1 MWRFNFSQNIHFYS
15 GLIRMLKIRFR
26 KPTFCLSEAP
36 MTNFIAGYC
45 IFGPIF
51 LKNYPQMAKFF
62 KNANFGKW
70 INFSEGRPPDLL
82 LAFSLFYHNYQ
93 QISSYTIKNEPVEPS
108 SFLVFTV
115 TLVKIYETIEV
126 RKSYCFYQ
134 LKIFVVFAFRRLGTF
149 HGYFSPEPPMN

>member
-1 MWRFNFSQNIHFYS
+1 
-15 GLIRMLKIRFR
+15 MLKIRFR

-70 INFSEGRPPDLL
+70 INFSEGRPLDLL
-82 LAFSLFYHNYQ
+82 LAFLSPLFYHNYQ

-108 SFLVFTV
+108 GFLVFTV
-115 TLVKIYETIEV
+115 TLVKIYETIEF

-134 LKIFVVFAFRRLGTF
+134 FKIFVVFAFRRVLVASWYVSKCIWALYHQWNNVWNTRRR
-149 HGYFSPEPPMN
+149 